1 MEFNKLALLMIPL
14 AIIITWFFLDLVRK
28 LSIKFKV
35 FAVPNER
42 SSHDSIIP
50 ATGGV
55 ALCISWIILIIIY
68 SVLVEQDIGV
78 ELYFYVLA
86 GVLISIVGFYDDL
99 NELPSFVK
107 LLLQIFI
114 FFIISFGDNSL
125 INSFHGILGIY
136 ELSYFESLGFSLFV
150 FIVIVNAINL
160 VDGIDGLSGSLTLF
174 FLIITS
180 YFYFKSN
187 YHYNYL
193 VVAFCFSLSV
203 FLFFNYSERKKIFL
217 GDTGSLG
224 LGLCVA
230 VLSLGYLNTDHP
242 TFNLFPI
249 NQSLFVVLMIAYPL
263 LDVIRVFILRIYNG
277 KSFMMADRNHIHHKL
292 IDIGLSHKKA
302 VFVIILSQIS
312 LLAFNVIVIP
322 QINLHI
328 QILINGFIIASLLL
342 SLYLIPN
349 K

>member
-1 MEFNKLALLMIPL
+1 MGFNELTLLMIPL
-14 AIIITWFFLDLVRK
+14 AIIITWFLLDVVRK
-28 LSIKFKV
+28 LSIKFRV
-35 FAVPNER
+35 FAVSNER
-42 SSHDSIIP
+42 SSHDGIIP

-55 ALCISWIILIIIY
+55 ALCISWIILIFIY
-68 SVLVEQDIGV
+68 SVLIEQNIGV

-114 FFIISFGDNSL
+114 FSIISFGDNSL
-125 INSFHGILGIY
+125 INSFHGVLGIY
-136 ELSYFESLGFSLFV
+136 ELSYFESLLFSLFV

-180 YFYFKSN
+180 YFYFESN
-187 YHYNYL
+187 YHYSHL

-224 LGLCVA
+224 LGLSVA

-242 TFNLFPI
+242 TYNLFPI
-249 NQSLFVVLMIAYPL
+249 NQSLFVVLMVAYPL

-302 VFVIILSQIS
+302 VFIIILSQLS
-312 LLAFNVIVIP
+312 LLIFNIIMIP

-328 QILINGFIIASLLL
+328 QILINGFIIASLLTI
-342 SLYLIPN
+342 LYRIPS

>member
-1 MEFNKLALLMIPL
+1 MEFNDLTLIMIPL
-14 AIIITWFFLDLVRK
+14 AIIITWFFLDVVRK
-28 LSIKFKV
+28 LSIKFRV

-42 SSHDSIIP
+42 SSHDSIVP

-55 ALCISWIILIIIY
+55 ALCISWIILIFIY
-68 SVLVEQDIGV
+68 SVLIEEHIGL
-78 ELYFYVLA
+78 ELYIYVLA
-86 GVLISIVGFYDDL
+86 GILISIVGFYDDL

-114 FFIISFGDNSL
+114 FSIISFGDNSL
-125 INSFHGILGIY
+125 INSFHGVLGIY
-136 ELSYFESLGFSLFV
+136 ELSYFESLIFSLFV

-187 YHYNYL
+187 YYYSHL
-193 VVAFCFSLSV
+193 VLSFCFSLSA

-242 TFNLFPI
+242 TYNLFPI

-302 VFVIILSQIS
+302 VFIIILSQLS
-312 LLAFNVIVIP
+312 LLIFNVIMIP
-322 QINLHI
+322 QMNPHI
-328 QILINGFIIASLLL
+328 QILINGFIIASLLVI
-342 SLYLIPN
+342 LYRIPS

>member
-1 MEFNKLALLMIPL
+1 MEFNKLTLLMIPL
-14 AIIITWFFLDLVRK
+14 AIIITWFFLDVVRK
-28 LSIKFKV
+28 LSIKFRV

-55 ALCISWIILIIIY
+55 ALCISWIILIFIY
-68 SVLVEQDIGV
+68 SVLIEQNIGV

-125 INSFHGILGIY
+125 INSFHGVLGIY
-136 ELSYFESLGFSLFV
+136 ELSYFESLLFSLFV

-180 YFYFKSN
+180 YFYFESN
-187 YHYNYL
+187 YHYSHL
-193 VVAFCFSLSV
+193 VVSFCFSLSV

-224 LGLCVA
+224 LGLSVA

-242 TFNLFPI
+242 TYNLFPI

-302 VFVIILSQIS
+302 VFIIILSQLS
-312 LLAFNVIVIP
+312 LLTFNVIIIP
-322 QINLHI
+322 QINLHFK
-328 QILINGFIIASLLL
+328 ILINGFIIASLLL
-342 SLYLIPN
+342 FLYRIPN

>member
-1 MEFNKLALLMIPL
+1 MEFNKLTLLMIPL
-14 AIIITWFFLDLVRK
+14 AIIITWFFLDVVRK
-28 LSIKFKV
+28 LSIKFRV

-55 ALCISWIILIIIY
+55 ALCISWIILIFIY
-68 SVLVEQDIGV
+68 SVLIEQNIGV

-125 INSFHGILGIY
+125 INSFHGVLGIY
-136 ELSYFESLGFSLFV
+136 ELSYLESLGFSLFV

-160 VDGIDGLSGSLTLF
+160 VDGIDGLSGSLTLL

-180 YFYFKSN
+180 YFYFESN

-193 VVAFCFSLSV
+193 MVAFCFSLTV
-203 FLFFNYSERKKIFL
+203 FLFFNYSENKKIFL

-230 VLSLGYLNTDHP
+230 VLSLGYLNIDHP
-242 TFNLFPI
+242 TYNLFPI

-277 KSFMMADRNHIHHKL
+277 KSFMMADRNRIHHKL

-302 VFVIILSQIS
+302 VFIIILSQLS
-312 LLAFNVIVIP
+312 LLTFNVIIIP

-342 SLYLIPN
+342 FLYRIPN

>member
-1 MEFNKLALLMIPL
+1 MLKEIISNPYLMSLLTSVCAVLIYIL
-14 AIIITWFFLDLVRK
+14 LKKYKNIFFILSLWVNWSSNDWGGYINFTRK
-28 LSIKFKV
+28 LSIKFRV

-55 ALCISWIILIIIY
+55 ALCISWIILIFIY
-68 SVLVEQDIGV
+68 SVLIEQNIGV

-125 INSFHGILGIY
+125 INSFHGVLGIY
-136 ELSYFESLGFSLFV
+136 ELSYFESLVFSLFV

-180 YFYFKSN
+180 YFYFESN
-187 YHYNYL
+187 YHYSHL
-193 VVAFCFSLSV
+193 VVSFCFSLSV
-203 FLFFNYSERKKIFL
+203 FLFFNYSE
-217 GDTGSLG
+217 
-224 LGLCVA
+224 
-230 VLSLGYLNTDHP
+230 N
-242 TFNLFPI
+242 
-249 NQSLFVVLMIAYPL
+249 
-263 LDVIRVFILRIYNG
+263 
-277 KSFMMADRNHIHHKL
+277 
-292 IDIGLSHKKA
+292 
-302 VFVIILSQIS
+302 
-312 LLAFNVIVIP
+312 
-322 QINLHI
+322 
-328 QILINGFIIASLLL
+328 
-342 SLYLIPN
+342 
-349 K
+349 

>member
-1 MEFNKLALLMIPL
+1 MEFNKLTLLMIPL
-14 AIIITWFFLDLVRK
+14 AIIITWFFLDVVRK
-28 LSIKFKV
+28 LSIKFRV

-55 ALCISWIILIIIY
+55 ALCISWIILIFIY
-68 SVLVEQDIGV
+68 SVLNVQDIGV

-125 INSFHGILGIY
+125 INSFHGVLGIY
-136 ELSYFESLGFSLFV
+136 ELSYLESLGFSLFV

-187 YHYNYL
+187 YYYSYL

-242 TFNLFPI
+242 TYNLFPI

-302 VFVIILSQIS
+302 VFIIILSQLS
-312 LLAFNVIVIP
+312 LLTFNVIIIP

-342 SLYLIPN
+342 FLYRIPN

>member
-1 MEFNKLALLMIPL
+1 MIPI
-14 AIIITWFFLDLVRK
+14 AIIITWFFLDVVRK
-28 LSIKFKV
+28 LSIKFRV

-55 ALCISWIILIIIY
+55 ALCISWIILIFIY
-68 SVLVEQDIGV
+68 SILVKQNIEV
-78 ELYFYVLA
+78 ELYFYILA

-125 INSFHGILGIY
+125 INSFHGVLGIY
-136 ELSYFESLGFSLFV
+136 ELSYFESLIFSLFV

-187 YHYNYL
+187 YYYSHL
-193 VVAFCFSLSV
+193 VVSFCFSLSV
-203 FLFFNYSERKKIFL
+203 FLFFNYSETKKIFL

-224 LGLCVA
+224 LGLTVA

-242 TFNLFPI
+242 TYNLFPI

-292 IDIGLSHKKA
+292 IDIGLSHKNA
-302 VFVIILSQIS
+302 VFIIILSQLS
-312 LLAFNVIVIP
+312 LLIFNVIIIP

-342 SLYLIPN
+342 FLYRIPN

>member
-1 MEFNKLALLMIPL
+1 MEFNKLTLLMIPL
-14 AIIITWFFLDLVRK
+14 AIIITWFFLDVVRK
-28 LSIKFKV
+28 LSIKFRV

-55 ALCISWIILIIIY
+55 ALCISWIILIFIY
-68 SVLVEQDIGV
+68 SVLIEQNIGV

-86 GVLISIVGFYDDL
+86 GILISIVGFYDDL

-125 INSFHGILGIY
+125 INSFHGVLGIY
-136 ELSYFESLGFSLFV
+136 ELSYLESLVFSLFV

-160 VDGIDGLSGSLTLF
+160 VDGIDGLSGSLSLF

-187 YHYNYL
+187 YYYNYL
-193 VVAFCFSLSV
+193 VVSFCFSLSV

-224 LGLCVA
+224 LGLSVA

-242 TFNLFPI
+242 TYNLFPI

-302 VFVIILSQIS
+302 VFIIILSQIS
-312 LLAFNVIVIP
+312 LLIFNVIVIP
-322 QINLHI
+322 EINVHI
-328 QILINGFIIASLLL
+328 QILINVFIIASLLL
-342 SLYLIPN
+342 FLYRIPN

>member
-1 MEFNKLALLMIPL
+1 MELNNLALLMIPL
-14 AIIITWFFLDLVRK
+14 AIIITWFLLDVVRK
-28 LSIKFKV
+28 LSIKFRV

-55 ALCISWIILIIIY
+55 ALCISWIILIFIY
-68 SVLVEQDIGV
+68 TAIVEQDIAE

-114 FFIISFGDNSL
+114 FLIISFGDNSL
-125 INSFHGILGIY
+125 INSFHGVLGIY
-136 ELSYFESLGFSLFV
+136 ELSYFESLLFSLFV

-180 YFYFKSN
+180 YFYFESN
-187 YHYNYL
+187 YHYSHL

-242 TFNLFPI
+242 TYDLFPI

-277 KSFMMADRNHIHHKL
+277 KSFMIADRNHIHHKL

-302 VFVIILSQIS
+302 VFIIILFQLS
-312 LLAFNVIVIP
+312 LLTFNVIIIP

-342 SLYLIPN
+342 FLYRFPN

>member
-1 MEFNKLALLMIPL
+1 MEFNELTLLMIPL
-14 AIIITWFFLDLVRK
+14 AIIITWFLLDVVRK
-28 LSIKFKV
+28 LSIKFRV

-55 ALCISWIILIIIY
+55 ALCISWIILIFIY
-68 SVLVEQDIGV
+68 SVLIEQNIGL

-125 INSFHGILGIY
+125 INSFHGVLGIY
-136 ELSYFESLGFSLFV
+136 ELSYFESLLFSLFV

-180 YFYFKSN
+180 YFYFESN
-187 YHYNYL
+187 YFYSYL
-193 VVAFCFSLSV
+193 VISFCFSLSV

-224 LGLCVA
+224 LGLSVA

-242 TFNLFPI
+242 TYNLFPI

-263 LDVIRVFILRIYNG
+263 LDVIRVFTLRIYNG

-302 VFVIILSQIS
+302 VFIIILSQLS
-312 LLAFNVIVIP
+312 LLIFNVIMIP

-342 SLYLIPN
+342 FLYRIPN

>member
-1 MEFNKLALLMIPL
+1 MEFNKLTLLMIPL
-14 AIIITWFFLDLVRK
+14 AIIITWFLLDVVRK
-28 LSIKFKV
+28 LSIKFRV

-55 ALCISWIILIIIY
+55 ALCISWIILIFIY
-68 SVLVEQDIGV
+68 SVLIEQDIGV

-125 INSFHGILGIY
+125 INSFHGVLGIY
-136 ELSYFESLGFSLFV
+136 ELSYFESLLFSLFV

-180 YFYFKSN
+180 YFYFESN
-187 YHYNYL
+187 YHYSYL

-242 TFNLFPI
+242 TYNLFPI
-249 NQSLFVVLMIAYPL
+249 NQPLFVVLMIAYPL

-302 VFVIILSQIS
+302 VFVIILSQLS
-312 LLAFNVIVIP
+312 LLTFNVIIIP

-342 SLYLIPN
+342 FLYRIPN

>member
-1 MEFNKLALLMIPL
+1 M
-14 AIIITWFFLDLVRK
+14 DVVRK
-28 LSIKFKV
+28 LSIKFRV
-35 FAVPNER
+35 FAIPNER

-50 ATGGV
+50 TTGGV
-55 ALCISWIILIIIY
+55 ALCISWIILIFIY
-68 SVLVEQDIGV
+68 SVLIEQNIGV

-125 INSFHGILGIY
+125 INSFHGVLGIY
-136 ELSYFESLGFSLFV
+136 ELSYFGSLGFSLFV

-180 YFYFKSN
+180 YFYFESN
-187 YHYNYL
+187 YFYSYL
-193 VVAFCFSLSV
+193 VISFCFSLSV

-224 LGLCVA
+224 LGLSVA

-242 TFNLFPI
+242 TYNLFPI

-302 VFVIILSQIS
+302 VFTIILCQLS
-312 LLAFNVIVIP
+312 LLIFNVIMIP

-342 SLYLIPN
+342 FLYRIPN

>member
-1 MEFNKLALLMIPL
+1 MEFNKLTLLMIPL
-14 AIIITWFFLDLVRK
+14 AIIITWFFLDVVRK
-28 LSIKFKV
+28 LSIKFRV

-55 ALCISWIILIIIY
+55 ALCISWIILIFIY
-68 SVLVEQDIGV
+68 SVLIEQNIEVD
-78 ELYFYVLA
+78 LYFYVIA

-125 INSFHGILGIY
+125 INSFHGVLGIY
-136 ELSYFESLGFSLFV
+136 ELSYFESLLFSLFV

-160 VDGIDGLSGSLTLF
+160 VDGIDGLSGSLSLF

-187 YHYNYL
+187 YYYNYL
-193 VVAFCFSLSV
+193 VVSFCFSLSV

-230 VLSLGYLNTDHP
+230 VLSLCYLNTDHP
-242 TFNLFPI
+242 TYNLFPI
-249 NQSLFVVLMIAYPL
+249 NQPLFVVLMIAYPL

-292 IDIGLSHKKA
+292 TDIGLSHKKA
-302 VFVIILSQIS
+302 VLIIILSQLF
-312 LLAFNVIVIP
+312 LLTFNVIVITE
-322 QINLHI
+322 INLHI
-328 QILINGFIIASLLL
+328 QILINGFIIAALLII
-342 SLYLIPN
+342 LYRIPN

>member
-1 MEFNKLALLMIPL
+1 MELNDLALLMIPL
-14 AIIITWFFLDLVRK
+14 PIIITWFLLDLVRK
-28 LSIKFKV
+28 LSIKFRI

-68 SVLVEQDIGV
+68 SIFVEQNIEL
-78 ELYFYVLA
+78 ELYYYILA

-114 FFIISFGDNSL
+114 FFIISLGENSL
-125 INSFHGILGIY
+125 INSFHGVLGIY
-136 ELSYFESLGFSLFV
+136 ELSQLQSILFSLFV
-150 FIVIVNAINL
+150 FVVIVNAINL
-160 VDGIDGLSGSLTLF
+160 VDGIDGLSASLTLF

-180 YFYFKSN
+180 YFYFESN
-187 YHYNYL
+187 YYYNYL
-193 VVAFCFSLSV
+193 VLSFCLSLSV
-203 FLFFNYSERKKIFL
+203 FLFFNYSVKKKIFL

-224 LGLCVA
+224 LGLCIA

-242 TFNLFPI
+242 TYNLFPI
-249 NQSLFVVLMIAYPL
+249 NPSLFVVLMLAYPL

-292 IDIGLSHKKA
+292 IDIGLSHKNA
-302 VFVIILSQIS
+302 VIVIILSQF
-312 LLAFNVIVIP
+312 LLLMFNVTI
-322 QINLHI
+322 INEIILHF
-328 QILINGFIIASLLL
+328 QILINGLIISILLFI
-342 SLYLIPN
+342 LYRIPN